1 MKKRLIS
8 LIVAVVMLFSM
19 LCPAAYADDETVSF
33 DTCVHEWE
41 TPIRSGYSIAIPNSD
56 FSFGVNVEQCKKCK
70 WYKHVA
76 TIIVAEFT
84 YYSPFNVNENGL
96 IPTELATFWANVW
109 YKTFGKNATAEKA
122 PSGIGRK
129 DLPGFEDE
137 EGTAQVSK
145 EGKLTYVAHPRLVLS
160 GSGDVS
166 VPYQDLFV
174 EQEYHT
180 DNCKKTGNHESY
192 CYHSQISFNYNQYNY
207 DYICVDTLRHT
218 RTYAA
223 LYLVYEVENGVPG
236 TYYIAQGQPRFRCRT
251 KFGADEQIL
260 YTPKQ
265 VTVKLPTDDSRYD
278 KYGISRYQ
286 VLVTPGYKVYAA
298 AKGEDVKARV
308 YRLLVTCDPDES
320 TITSDTNITIT
331 NNTWNGNI
339 YVDNST
345 NLTYIYPKY
354 TTVNEKNETVVNVS
368 NTPVIYNKET
378 NKYYTYDSVTNNYY
392 YNYSRPMFGGSSAAD
407 MLKAEFEKL
416 PLNDRAKVY
425 RFFGLT

>member
-109 YKTFGKNATAEKA
+109 YKTFGKNATAVKA

-145 EGKLTYVAHPRLVLS
+145 EGKLTYVVHPRLYLAT
-160 GSGDVS
+160 GDVS
-166 VPYQDLFV
+166 VPYENCFFEQDV
-174 EQEYHT
+174 HST
-180 DNCKKTGNHESY
+180 NCKNTGNHDRY
-192 CYHSQISFNYNQYNY
+192 CYHNQISFNYNQYNY
-207 DYICVDTLRHT
+207 DYIAVDVLRHT
-218 RTYAA
+218 RTSATFQV
-223 LYLVYEVENGVPG
+223 VYEVQNAVPG
-236 TYYIAQGQPRFRCRT
+236 TYYVAQGQPLFRYR
-251 KFGADEQIL
+251 KSLGADEEIF

-265 VTVKLPTDDSRYD
+265 VTQRLPS
-278 KYGISRYQ
+278 
-286 VLVTPGYKVYAA
+286 
-298 AKGEDVKARV
+298 
-308 YRLLVTCDPDES
+308 ES
-320 TITSDTNITIT
+320 
-331 NNTWNGNI
+331 G
-339 YVDNST
+339 
-345 NLTYIYPKY
+345 
-354 TTVNEKNETVVNVS
+354 
-368 NTPVIYNKET
+368 
-378 NKYYTYDSVTNNYY
+378 
-392 YNYSRPMFGGSSAAD
+392 A
-407 MLKAEFEKL
+407 
-416 PLNDRAKVY
+416 
-425 RFFGLT
+425 

>member
-109 YKTFGKNATAEKA
+109 YKTFGKNATAVKA

-145 EGKLTYVAHPRLVLS
+145 EGKLTYVVHPRLVLS
-160 GSGDVS
+160 DGNVS
-166 VPYQDLFV
+166 VPYQNFYKDG
-174 EQEYHT
+174 EYHSDT
-180 DNCKKTGNHESY
+180 CKQTGNHTSS
-192 CYHSQISFNYNQYNY
+192 CWHTQISFNYNQYNY
-207 DYICVDTLRHT
+207 DYIAVDVLRHT
-218 RTYAA
+218 RTYA
-223 LYLVYEVENGVPG
+223 YFRVVYEIQDGVPG
-236 TYYIAQGQPRFRCRT
+236 TYYAVAGQPYFRYR
-251 KFGADEQIL
+251 KSLGADETIF
-260 YTPKQ
+260 YITNPYIE
-265 VTVKLPTDDSRYD
+265 KLPTENNAYD
-278 KYGISRYQ
+278 KYGISRYIIAQ
-286 VLVTPGYKVYAA
+286 PQIKTYSA

-331 NNTWNGNI
+331 NNTCRTTQALCCRNG
-339 YVDNST
+339 
-345 NLTYIYPKY
+345 
-354 TTVNEKNETVVNVS
+354 
-368 NTPVIYNKET
+368 
-378 NKYYTYDSVTNNYY
+378 
-392 YNYSRPMFGGSSAAD
+392 
-407 MLKAEFEKL
+407 
-416 PLNDRAKVY
+416 
-425 RFFGLT
+425 

>member
-109 YKTFGKNATAEKA
+109 YKTFGKNATAVKA

-145 EGKLTYVAHPRLVLS
+145 EGKLTFLS
-160 GSGDVS
+160 
-166 VPYQDLFV
+166 L
-174 EQEYHT
+174 
-180 DNCKKTGNHESY
+180 
-192 CYHSQISFNYNQYNY
+192 
-207 DYICVDTLRHT
+207 
-218 RTYAA
+218 
-223 LYLVYEVENGVPG
+223 
-236 TYYIAQGQPRFRCRT
+236 
-251 KFGADEQIL
+251 
-260 YTPKQ
+260 
-265 VTVKLPTDDSRYD
+265 
-278 KYGISRYQ
+278 
-286 VLVTPGYKVYAA
+286 
-298 AKGEDVKARV
+298 
-308 YRLLVTCDPDES
+308 
-320 TITSDTNITIT
+320 
-331 NNTWNGNI
+331 
-339 YVDNST
+339 
-345 NLTYIYPKY
+345 
-354 TTVNEKNETVVNVS
+354 
-368 NTPVIYNKET
+368 
-378 NKYYTYDSVTNNYY
+378 
-392 YNYSRPMFGGSSAAD
+392 
-407 MLKAEFEKL
+407 
-416 PLNDRAKVY
+416 
-425 RFFGLT
+425 